1 LNDLRLK
8 NQPRRPNASLG
19 PQGQKCQRTKRPN
32 PAPATTLTRLGVN
45 RLPSMRRRD
54 AGRRQCRRR
63 RDAAGGELYGYH
75 STHTMPNDDCLSD
88 IKLVAKIGQIFRIL
102 FDGGVFSR
110 STAQR
115 VAILP
120 SRGTRGS
127 ALRGSCWMPLE
138 GIVRLVRLGF
148 SRYSNN
154 NLTSQ

>member
-1 LNDLRLK
+1 VVGGAAGKRCAISLIRRGFRGCDEGRPELRGTGAET
-8 NQPRRPNASLG
+8 QDGANAG
-19 PQGQKCQRTKRPN
+19 
-32 PAPATTLTRLGVN
+32 AV
-45 RLPSMRRRD
+45 
-54 AGRRQCRRR
+54 

-75 STHTMPNDDCLSD
+75 STYTMPNDDCLLD
-88 IKLVAKIGQIFRIL
+88 IKLVANIGQIFRIL

-127 ALRGSCWMPLE
+127 VLRGSCWMPLE